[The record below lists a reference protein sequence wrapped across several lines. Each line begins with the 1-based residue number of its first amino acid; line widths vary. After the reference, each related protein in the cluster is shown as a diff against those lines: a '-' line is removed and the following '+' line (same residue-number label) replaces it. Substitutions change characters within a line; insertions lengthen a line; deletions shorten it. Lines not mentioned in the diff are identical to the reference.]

1 MKRFLAGIVLVSVAI
16 AFFACNKSNSLED
29 LRKAELV
36 RLDEFIQKNYP
47 NEKQLPSGLYY
58 IETLKGEGD
67 TILPGDKVLIFY
79 ATWTIDSVL
88 IDQTSGYMD
97 GHRFEPFEYVVG
109 SGTAISGL
117 EEASLYMQ
125 PGTKSNL
132 VIPSELAYGQNG
144 DGTGAVGGFKTLLME
159 VEVYK
164 VYPYPVTEE

>member
-1 MKRFLAGIVLVSVAI
+1 MCIRDRNRHINKILMKRFLAGIVLVSVAI

-79 ATWTIDSVL
+79 ATWTIDCL
-88 IDQTSGYMD
+88 LYTSD
-97 GHRFEPFEYVVG
+97 
-109 SGTAISGL
+109 
-117 EEASLYMQ
+117 
-125 PGTKSNL
+125 
-132 VIPSELAYGQNG
+132 
-144 DGTGAVGGFKTLLME
+144 
-159 VEVYK
+159 
-164 VYPYPVTEE
+164 